1 MAAAAIEAP
10 AGYAPWRVALIMFV
24 LVLAT
29 VLASLDSSFIP
40 LAFTDMIEDLDSDTA
55 EIVWVALGYL
65 IAATG
70 PMLLAARLADAWG
83 HVRLF
88 QAGTVLYSLAMI
100 ACAFAPDVPTLIV
113 LRLVQGLG
121 MALFLPTTFAIAT
134 RIYGAERRGRAL
146 GVLQAANAAGFILGP
161 IFAGWLLDAYD
172 WRATFASRIPLA
184 VLTIVLAL
192 GVLDFR
198 RPMAVPGATRRFDV
212 AGAGYLTL
220 ALFGLLFGCNRL
232 PVEDNHRDPWAWA
245 VFAAGWLF
253 LALFLRRQRRVAEPL
268 VDLGLFRGNPAF
280 TRAAVAFTAMYASL
294 PLTLFVLPIVL
305 LSGLEIRAWDV
316 GFIMAV
322 SALVTTVASPWAG
335 RAADRVS
342 ADGLATAGALV
353 RAAGYLLLLA
363 VTVDTLPGALY
374 PALVVI
380 GLGTGLFF
388 TPNNAL
394 LLAHAPP
401 ERAGL
406 VSGLFGTLRQTG
418 YAFGFAIIASLFTLV
433 QRWYESGW
441 AQAGFREVPPA
452 TAADLTALWDAGG
465 IWSPG
470 MLVFILRVSVVVC
483 TAILLVAVATSWP
496 AVAGRGVPSLR
507 ASLALP
513 LLAGLG
519 GLLALARLA
528 PGVPSPIAVVE
539 APAPVAGPVQ
549 AFGMAARGPVV
560 AAGATPAATGSFAAY
575 CGACHGAD
583 GEGVEGLGIPLAA
596 SRLVAAGSVEALAA
610 FIARGRPAGAPDSL
624 TGRAMPAFDW
634 LPEATRLELAQAVL
648 AWQGRA
654 AAGGT
659 GNRAAGM

>member
-1 MAAAAIEAP
+1 VTEAP
-10 AGYAPWRVALIMFV
+10 DGYAPWRVALIMFV

-29 VLASLDSSFIP
+29 VLARLDSSFIP

-335 RAADRVS
+335 CPARSIPRWWSSGSGPGSSSRRTTRCCWPTRHPSGRASCPGSSGRCARPAMPS
-342 ADGLATAGALV
+342 ASRSSRASSRWCSAG
-353 RAAGYLLLLA
+353 
-363 VTVDTLPGALY
+363 T
-374 PALVVI
+374 
-380 GLGTGLFF
+380 
-388 TPNNAL
+388 
-394 LLAHAPP
+394 
-401 ERAGL
+401 RAG
-406 VSGLFGTLRQTG
+406 
-418 YAFGFAIIASLFTLV
+418 
-433 QRWYESGW
+433 
-441 AQAGFREVPPA
+441 
-452 TAADLTALWDAGG
+452 
-465 IWSPG
+465 
-470 MLVFILRVSVVVC
+470 
-483 TAILLVAVATSWP
+483 
-496 AVAGRGVPSLR
+496 GR
-507 ASLALP
+507 
-513 LLAGLG
+513 
-519 GLLALARLA
+519 
-528 PGVPSPIAVVE
+528 
-539 APAPVAGPVQ
+539 
-549 AFGMAARGPVV
+549 
-560 AAGATPAATGSFAAY
+560 
-575 CGACHGAD
+575 
-583 GEGVEGLGIPLAA
+583 
-596 SRLVAAGSVEALAA
+596 
-610 FIARGRPAGAPDSL
+610 RPASARSRRLQPL
-624 TGRAMPAFDW
+624 T
-634 LPEATRLELAQAVL
+634 
-648 AWQGRA
+648 
-654 AAGGT
+654 
-659 GNRAAGM
+659 

>member
-1 MAAAAIEAP
+1 
-10 AGYAPWRVALIMFV
+10 MFV

-100 ACAFAPDVPTLIV
+100 ACAFAPDVPTLIA

-134 RIYGAERRGRAL
+134 RIYGAGRRGRAL

-161 IFAGWLLDAYD
+161 VFAGWLLDAYD

-192 GVLDFR
+192 CVLDFR
-198 RPMAVPGATRRFDV
+198 QPMAVPGATRRFDV

-245 VFAAGWLF
+245 VFVAGWLF
-253 LALFLRRQRRVAEPL
+253 LVLFLRRQGRVPEPL
-268 VDLGLFRGNPAF
+268 VDTGLFRGNPAF
-280 TRAAVAFTAMYASL
+280 TRAAIAFTAMYASL

-305 LSGLEIRAWDV
+305 ISGLEIRAWDV

-342 ADGLATAGALV
+342 PDWLATAGALV
-353 RAAGYLLLLA
+353 RAAGYLLLFA

-380 GLGTGLFF
+380 GIGTGLFF

-401 ERAGL
+401 ERAGV

-441 AQAGFREVPPA
+441 AQAGFREVPPG

-496 AVAGRGVPSLR
+496 ARVAGRGVPSLR
-507 ASLALP
+507 ASVALP

-528 PGVPSPIAVVE
+528 PGVPAPAAVVE
-539 APAPVAGPVQ
+539 APAPVAGPVL
-549 AFGMAARGPVV
+549 AFGMAARNAVVPAGAV
-560 AAGATPAATGSFAAY
+560 AAAAGPFATY
-575 CGACHGAD
+575 CSACHGVE

-648 AWQGRA
+648 ARHGRA
-654 AAGGT
+654 TAVGT
-659 GNRAAGM
+659 GNRAAGR

>member
-1 MAAAAIEAP
+1 
-10 AGYAPWRVALIMFV
+10 
-24 LVLAT
+24 
-29 VLASLDSSFIP
+29 
-40 LAFTDMIEDLDSDTA
+40 MIEDLDSDTA

-100 ACAFAPDVPTLIV
+100 ACAFAPDVPTLIG
-113 LRLVQGLG
+113 LRLLQGLG

-134 RIYGAERRGRAL
+134 RIYGAARRGRAL

-161 IFAGWLLDAYD
+161 VFAGWLLDAYD

-192 GVLDFR
+192 CVLDFR

-245 VFAAGWLF
+245 VFAAGWVF
-253 LALFLRRQRRVAEPL
+253 LVLFLRRQRRAVEPL
-268 VDLGLFRGNPAF
+268 VDIGLFRGNPAF

-305 LSGLEIRAWDV
+305 ISGLEIRAWDV

-322 SALVTTVASPWAG
+322 SAFVTTVASPWAG

-342 ADGLATAGALV
+342 ADWLATAGALV

-401 ERAGL
+401 ERAGV

-441 AQAGFREVPPA
+441 ARAGFRAVPPG

-470 MLVFILRVSVVVC
+470 MLVFILQVSVVVC

-496 AVAGRGVPSLR
+496 ARAAGRAVPSLR

-528 PGVPSPIAVVE
+528 PGVPSPGAVLE
-539 APAPVAGPVQ
+539 APAPVAGPVL
-549 AFGMAARGPVV
+549 AFGMAARDAVVPGGAPAGTMGP
-560 AAGATPAATGSFAAY
+560 FAAY
-575 CGACHGAD
+575 CSACHGAD

-596 SRLVAAGSVEALAA
+596 SRLVAAGSVEDLAA
-610 FIARGRPAGAPDSL
+610 FIARGRPPAAAESL
-624 TGRAMPAFDW
+624 TGRPMPAFDW

-648 AWQGRA
+648 ARHGRA
-654 AAGGT
+654 VAVGT
-659 GNRAAGM
+659 GNRAAGR